1 MKRVK
6 TRNGDGAPVWPLQSQ
21 CDAYYGNPRGA
32 GGSYSPKWA
41 TENLTHVACPWVLT
55 MDDKPVPFIAIHKK
69 CADSL
74 ARVLKRIW
82 DAVGNDQGAI
92 ETLHY
97 NRYSGSFNFRLMR
110 GGVSLSMHSYGVA
123 IDWDAEENPQH
134 STKHLF
140 QKDSLIVTKF
150 KEENWIWGG
159 DWSGT
164 SIDAMHFQAARV
176 HP

>member
-1 MKRVK
+1 MAQAK
-6 TRNGDGAPVWPLQSQ
+6 TGNGAPVWPLQSQ
-21 CDAYYGNPRGA
+21 CDTFYGNPRGA
-32 GGSYSPKWA
+32 NGAYNPTWA
-41 TENLTHVACPWVLT
+41 AANLTHVACPWVL
-55 MDDKPVPFIAIHKK
+55 MMGDAQVPFIVIHKK

-74 ARVLKRIW
+74 TRVLASMW
-82 DAVGNDQGAI
+82 DAVGKDQGAI

-97 NRYSGSFNFRLMR
+97 NRYSGSFVYRPMR
-110 GGVSLSMHSYGVA
+110 GGTALSMHSYGVA

-134 STKHLF
+134 STTHLF
-140 QKDSLIVTKF
+140 KEDSLIVAKF
-150 KEENWIWGG
+150 KAESWIWGG